1 MNGIMLLKSNMTVD
15 SETFCMSV
23 LLKTLLRYVLHVLY
37 MFINQ

>member
-1 MNGIMLLKSNMTVD
+1 MD
-15 SETFCMSV
+15 SETSCMSV